1 MKNSNYDL
9 IAYRIRRARDALEEA
24 QILAQAERW
33 NTCVNRLYYACFY
46 AVSALLA
53 AEGLS
58 SSKHSGTRSLFNKS
72 FVKTGSVEKSLA
84 RVYNDLYERRQESD
98 YVDFVEFQEEQVTP
112 WITRAETFVERITEI
127 TERQSQDHQES
138 QEP

>member
-1 MKNSNYDL
+1 M
-9 IAYRIRRARDALEEA
+9 
-24 QILAQAERW
+24 RW
-33 NTCVNRLYYACFY
+33 RMRKFLLKLNVGTYICVNRLYYACFY

-58 SSKHSGTRSLFNKS
+58 SSKHSGVRSLFNEN

-98 YVDFVEFQEEQVTP
+98 YVDFVEFREEQVTLWRHCDLKQNQ
-112 WITRAETFVERITEI
+112 WIAA
-127 TERQSQDHQES
+127 S
-138 QEP
+138 